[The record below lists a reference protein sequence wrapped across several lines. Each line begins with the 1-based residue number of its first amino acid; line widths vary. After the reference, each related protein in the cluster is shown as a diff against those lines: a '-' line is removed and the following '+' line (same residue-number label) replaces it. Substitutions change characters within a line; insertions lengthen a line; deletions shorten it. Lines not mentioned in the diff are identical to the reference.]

1 MMMIKVFKTT
11 LGMQKYQVQK
21 SKAEQQIEALLPGGH
36 SSPFREPVVAGSG
49 SLPVRDP
56 AGGRGPRL
64 VCKTACIRR
73 STCWDQKLSEAA
85 ANAENMA

>member
-36 SSPFREPVVAGSG
+36 SSPFWEPVVAGSG